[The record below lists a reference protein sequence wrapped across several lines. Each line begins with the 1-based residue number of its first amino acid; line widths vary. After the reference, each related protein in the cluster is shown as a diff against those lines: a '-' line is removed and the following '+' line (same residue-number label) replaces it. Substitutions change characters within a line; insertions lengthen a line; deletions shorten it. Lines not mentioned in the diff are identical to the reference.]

1 MDSSATSIKPGLLA
15 RFKTWWAGI
24 RPTAQVYLIALACFV
39 ISVTVFSVH
48 LNHDAARIGCYLS
61 FFLFAAGFLREA
73 YVWILPKLQLPLV
86 KLLVA
91 AGSVTAA
98 AAATGVSRM
107 AVNEATGQDPA
118 AFATTVAFLVPIS
131 FVPVL
136 AALIAIAG
144 VFVIPGTILGSL
156 GKAMITWSKP
166 ADLDVI
172 LSLARIIG
180 CLAVITSA
188 ASVLSAKSVLFPTME
203 WLAGH
208 SALMFDLQPNKFCS
222 EFKEDRVLRLN
233 DSLVIVGRVT
243 DDGVQF
249 VRRACPLSAEDT
261 VLRPPEFAKPKIAS
275 TLGHPKP
282 PSSGGQR

>member
-1 MDSSATSIKPGLLA
+1 M
-15 RFKTWWAGI
+15 
-24 RPTAQVYLIALACFV
+24 ACFL
-39 ISVTVFSVH
+39 IGVTIFLVH
-48 LNHDAARIGCYLS
+48 PNHDAARIGCYLS

-118 AFATTVAFLVPIS
+118 AFTTTVAFLVPVS

-136 AALIAIAG
+136 AALIAIGG
-144 VFVIPGTILGSL
+144 VLVIPGTILGSL

-172 LSLARIIG
+172 LSLARVIG

-188 ASVLSAKSVLFPTME
+188 ASVLSATSFLFPTME

-208 SALMFDLQPNKFCS
+208 SALMFDLQPNKVCG
-222 EFKEDRVLRLN
+222 EVKEDRVIRLN
-233 DSLVIVGRVT
+233 DGLVIVGRVT

-261 VLRPPEFAKPKIAS
+261 ALRPPESAKTKTSFTPRHSK
-275 TLGHPKP
+275 
-282 PSSGGQR
+282 PSSTR

>member
-1 MDSSATSIKPGLLA
+1 MDSSATSTRPGLLA
-15 RFKTWWAGI
+15 SLKTRWAGI
-24 RPTAQVYLIALACFV
+24 RPIGQVYLIAVACFL
-39 ISVTVFSVH
+39 IGATIFLVH
-48 LNHDAARIGCYLS
+48 SNHDAARIGCYLS

-73 YVWILPKLQLPLV
+73 YAWILPKLQLPLV

-144 VFVIPGTILGSL
+144 AFVIPGTILGSL

-166 ADLDVI
+166 TDLDVI
-172 LSLARIIG
+172 LSLARVIG

-188 ASVLSAKSVLFPTME
+188 ASLLSATSFLFPAME
-203 WLAGH
+203 WLAGR
-208 SALMFDLQPNKFCS
+208 SALTFDLQPNKACG
-222 EFKEDRVLRLN
+222 EVKGDRVLRLN
-233 DSLVIVGRVT
+233 DELVIVGRVT
-243 DDGVQF
+243 NDGVQF

-261 VLRPPEFAKPKIAS
+261 PLRPPEFAKPKPVS
-275 TLGHPKP
+275 TTGHLKP
-282 PSSGGQR
+282 STSR